1 MANKIIQGNLYTS
14 HPVKTTINN
23 YLEFSGDF
31 KLYPLVY
38 DENSS
43 AKIYCLPEY
52 VTDIRL
58 LPGDKVKSIIL
69 SNNEFIVESCYEA
82 AKNFYHLL
90 IKPISS
96 LAVNAKAIINTN
108 ERIYAL
114 SLNTSSEE
122 EYKGNLAFKLP
133 SRLLCPLSQHRL
145 CFIP

>member
-1 MANKIIQGNLYTS
+1 MT
-14 HPVKTTINN
+14 KTV
-23 YLEFSGDF
+23 LQ
-31 KLYPLVY
+31 K
-38 DENSS
+38 
-43 AKIYCLPEY
+43 
-52 VTDIRL
+52 
-58 LPGDKVKSIIL
+58 
-69 SNNEFIVESCYEA
+69 FIVESCYEA